1 MPEVLE
7 PRDLMINK
15 DKSEQHLLNRT
26 NPKWRKSKYL
36 GSMPETNKYETEKS
50 ARCKSGT
57 IFDNKKLTPETKM
70 RAFRSYTKY
79 FIKFFLKY
87 KILVFS
93 FSF

>member
-36 GSMPETNKYETEKS
+36 GSMPETNK
-50 ARCKSGT
+50 
-57 IFDNKKLTPETKM
+57 DTK
-70 RAFRSYTKY
+70 RRKVLAVNQE
-79 FIKFFLKY
+79 L
-87 KILVFS
+87 FS
-93 FSF
+93 ITRNSLQKQK